1 MGSEHLLILLFTQ
14 PFGAGLQLNYL
25 NFYEQANVHGLQI
38 LGAYPK
44 QGLYRLLVLVLS
56 EVQDTEVQHKKVY
69 VRGKGEQIM
78 RMDYKAKR
86 KCVRTSHTTNKYQLI
101 KELIDEGAYDGK

>member
-1 MGSEHLLILLFTQ
+1 MEAEHLLILLFTQ

-25 NFYEQANVHGLQI
+25 NFYEKILHGVPV

-69 VRGKGEQIM
+69 VRGNGE
-78 RMDYKAKR
+78 
-86 KCVRTSHTTNKYQLI
+86 
-101 KELIDEGAYDGK
+101 